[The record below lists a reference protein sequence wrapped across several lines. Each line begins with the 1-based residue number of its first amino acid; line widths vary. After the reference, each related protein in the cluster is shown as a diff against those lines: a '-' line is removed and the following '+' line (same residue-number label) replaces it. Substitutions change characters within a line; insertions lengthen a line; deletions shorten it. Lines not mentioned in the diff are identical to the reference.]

1 MRKIIVDANV
11 IVKWFIE
18 EIYSDKA
25 RILRDKF
32 IDGEIELLAPSLL
45 YFEVLNALKYSQI
58 FNKNDLNNAG
68 VSLENYG
75 FKIIPIKK
83 NIRKQMIEIA
93 LDYDISIYDAAYI
106 GLSKATGN
114 ILFTADKKII
124 KNLPEEFETHVKDLS
139 KIEDAI

>member
-1 MRKIIVDANV
+1 MKKVIVDANI

-18 EIYSDKA
+18 EKDSDMA

-32 IDGEIELLAPSLL
+32 IDGDIEILVPSLL
-45 YFEVLNALKYSQI
+45 YFEVLNALKYSQL
-58 FNKNDLNNAG
+58 FNKIDLNNAG

-75 FKIIPIKK
+75 FKIISIKK
-83 NIRKQMIEIA
+83 DIRKKMIEIA

-106 GLSKATGN
+106 GLSKATGYV
-114 ILFTADKKII
+114 LFTADEKII
-124 KNLPEEFETHVKDLS
+124 KNLPKEFKTHVKHLN